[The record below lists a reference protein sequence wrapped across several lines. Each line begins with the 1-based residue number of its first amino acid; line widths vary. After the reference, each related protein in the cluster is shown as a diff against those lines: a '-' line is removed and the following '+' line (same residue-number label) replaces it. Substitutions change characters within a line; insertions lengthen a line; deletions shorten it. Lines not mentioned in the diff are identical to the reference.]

1 MWKKGMASAVLLVLI
16 GLLAWNLFGQKEPA
30 IGLKKGDQAPDF
42 ELKTLDGKKT
52 ASLSDYR
59 GKKVL
64 VIFWATWCKPCRTEM
79 PDLDAIRS
87 ENDQVE
93 VLAVNL
99 TTTEKSVD
107 HVAAFTKELKVS
119 FPVLLDQKGIQAR
132 YQVLSYP
139 TTYILDEKGRI
150 MSVKHQMLTKKKIE
164 KRAGSIM
171 IQLFCLFSKCFWRKC
186 NHTYMEVSGMRRKT
200 THI

>member
-1 MWKKGMASAVLLVLI
+1 MWKKGIASAVLLLLI
-16 GLLAWNLFGQKEPA
+16 GLLVWNLLEPKEPA
-30 IGLKKGDQAPDF
+30 IGLEKGDQAPDF
-42 ELKTLDGKKT
+42 ELKTLDGQT
-52 ASLSDYR
+52 ASLSDYQ

-64 VIFWATWCKPCRTEM
+64 VNFWATWCKPCRTEM

-87 ENDQVE
+87 EYDQVE

-107 HVAAFTKELKVS
+107 HVAAFADELKLS
-119 FPVLLDQKGIQAR
+119 FPILLDQKGIQAR

-150 MSVKHQMLTKKKIE
+150 MSVKHQMLTKKEIE
-164 KRAGSIM
+164 
-171 IQLFCLFSKCFWRKC
+171 QELDL
-186 NHTYMEVSGMRRKT
+186 
-200 THI
+200 

>member
-16 GLLAWNLFGQKEPA
+16 GLLAWNLFGEKEPA
-30 IGLKKGDQAPDF
+30 IGLEKGDQAPDF
-42 ELKTLDGKKT
+42 QLKTLEGKT
-52 ASLSDYR
+52 VSLADYR

-64 VIFWATWCKPCRTEM
+64 VNFWATWCQPCRTEM

-107 HVAAFTKELKVS
+107 HIAAFKDELSLS
-119 FPVLLDQKGIQAR
+119 FPVLLDEKGIQAR

-139 TTYILDEKGRI
+139 TTYILDEEGRI
-150 MSVKHQMLTKKKIE
+150 MSVKHQMLTKKEIE
-164 KRAGSIM
+164 TELG
-171 IQLFCLFSKCFWRKC
+171 L
-186 NHTYMEVSGMRRKT
+186 
-200 THI
+200 

>member
-1 MWKKGMASAVLLVLI
+1 
-16 GLLAWNLFGQKEPA
+16 
-30 IGLKKGDQAPDF
+30 
-42 ELKTLDGKKT
+42 
-52 ASLSDYR
+52 
-59 GKKVL
+59 
-64 VIFWATWCKPCRTEM
+64 M

-87 ENDQVE
+87 ENDGVE

-107 HVAAFTKELKVS
+107 HVAAFTKELKLS

-150 MSVKHQMLTKKKIE
+150 MSVKHQMLTKKKLKKSWIYNDS
-164 KRAGSIM
+164 ALLLI
-171 IQLFCLFSKCFWRKC
+171 F
-186 NHTYMEVSGMRRKT
+186 
-200 THI
+200 

>member
-16 GLLAWNLFGQKEPA
+16 GLLVWNLLEPKEPA
-30 IGLKKGDQAPDF
+30 IGLEKGDQAPDF
-42 ELKTLDGKKT
+42 ELKTLDGQK
-52 ASLSDYR
+52 ASLSDYQ

-64 VIFWATWCKPCRTEM
+64 VNFWATWCKPCRTEM
-79 PDLDAIRS
+79 PDLNAIRS
-87 ENDQVE
+87 EYDQVE

-107 HVAAFTKELKVS
+107 HVAAFADELKLS
-119 FPVLLDQKGIQAR
+119 FPILLDQKGIQAR

-150 MSVKHQMLTKKKIE
+150 VSVKHQMLTKKEIE
-164 KRAGSIM
+164 QELG
-171 IQLFCLFSKCFWRKC
+171 L
-186 NHTYMEVSGMRRKT
+186 
-200 THI
+200 

>member
-1 MWKKGMASAVLLVLI
+1 MWKKGMAIAVLLVLI
-16 GLLAWNLFGQKEPA
+16 GLLVWNLLEPKEPA
-30 IGLKKGDQAPDF
+30 IGLEKGDQAPDF
-42 ELKTLDGKKT
+42 ELKTLDGQT
-52 ASLSDYR
+52 ASLSDYQ

-64 VIFWATWCKPCRTEM
+64 VNFWATWCKPCRTEM

-87 ENDQVE
+87 EYDQVE

-107 HVAAFTKELKVS
+107 HVAAFADELKLS
-119 FPVLLDQKGIQAR
+119 FPILLDQKGIQAR

-150 MSVKHQMLTKKKIE
+150 VSVKHQMLTKKEIE
-164 KRAGSIM
+164 QELG
-171 IQLFCLFSKCFWRKC
+171 L
-186 NHTYMEVSGMRRKT
+186 
-200 THI
+200 

>member
-16 GLLAWNLFGQKEPA
+16 GLFVWNLLEPKEPA
-30 IGLKKGDQAPDF
+30 IGLEKGDEAPDF
-42 ELKTLDGKKT
+42 QLETLDGQT
-52 ASLSDYR
+52 VSLSDYR

-64 VIFWATWCKPCRTEM
+64 VNFWATWCQPCRTEM

-99 TTTEKSVD
+99 TTTEKSVE
-107 HVAAFTKELKVS
+107 HVRSFKDELKLS
-119 FPVLLDQKGIQAR
+119 FPVLLDEKGIQAR

-150 MSVKHQMLTKKKIE
+150 LSVKNQMLTKKEIE
-164 KRAGSIM
+164 EE
-171 IQLFCLFSKCFWRKC
+171 LDL
-186 NHTYMEVSGMRRKT
+186 
-200 THI
+200 

>member
-1 MWKKGMASAVLLVLI
+1 MWKKGIASAVLLLLI
-16 GLLAWNLFGQKEPA
+16 GLLVWNLLEPKEPA
-30 IGLKKGDQAPDF
+30 IGLEKGDQAPDF
-42 ELKTLDGKKT
+42 ELKTLDGQT
-52 ASLSDYR
+52 ASLSDYQ

-64 VIFWATWCKPCRTEM
+64 VNFWATWCKPCRTEM

-87 ENDQVE
+87 EYDQVE

-107 HVAAFTKELKVS
+107 HVAAFADELKLS
-119 FPVLLDQKGIQAR
+119 FPILLDQKGIQAR

-150 MSVKHQMLTKKKIE
+150 VSVKHQMLTKKEIE
-164 KRAGSIM
+164 QELG
-171 IQLFCLFSKCFWRKC
+171 L
-186 NHTYMEVSGMRRKT
+186 
-200 THI
+200 

>member
-16 GLLAWNLFGQKEPA
+16 GLLVWNLLEPKEPA
-30 IGLKKGDQAPDF
+30 IGLEKGDQAPDF
-42 ELKTLDGKKT
+42 ELKTLDGQT
-52 ASLSDYR
+52 ASLSDYQ

-64 VIFWATWCKPCRTEM
+64 VNFWATWCKPCRTEM

-87 ENDQVE
+87 EYDQVE

-107 HVAAFTKELKVS
+107 HVATFADELKLS
-119 FPVLLDQKGIQAR
+119 FPILLDQKGIQAR

-150 MSVKHQMLTKKKIE
+150 LSVKHQMLTKKEIE
-164 KRAGSIM
+164 
-171 IQLFCLFSKCFWRKC
+171 QELDL
-186 NHTYMEVSGMRRKT
+186 
-200 THI
+200 

>member
-1 MWKKGMASAVLLVLI
+1 MWKKGIASAVLLLLI
-16 GLLAWNLFGQKEPA
+16 GLLVWNLLEPKEPA
-30 IGLKKGDQAPDF
+30 IGLEKGDQAPDF
-42 ELKTLDGKKT
+42 ELKTLDGQT
-52 ASLSDYR
+52 ASLSDYQ

-64 VIFWATWCKPCRTEM
+64 VNFWATWCKPCRTEM

-87 ENDQVE
+87 DYDQVE

-107 HVAAFTKELKVS
+107 HVAAFADELKLS
-119 FPVLLDQKGIQAR
+119 FPILLDQKGIQAR

-150 MSVKHQMLTKKKIE
+150 MSVKHQMLTKKEIE
-164 KRAGSIM
+164 
-171 IQLFCLFSKCFWRKC
+171 QELDL
-186 NHTYMEVSGMRRKT
+186 
-200 THI
+200 

>member
-1 MWKKGMASAVLLVLI
+1 MWKKGLASAVLLMLI
-16 GLLAWNLFGQKEPA
+16 GLLVWNLLEPKEPA
-30 IGLKKGDQAPDF
+30 IGLEKGDQAPDF
-42 ELKTLDGKKT
+42 ELKTLDGQT
-52 ASLSDYR
+52 ASLSDYQ

-64 VIFWATWCKPCRTEM
+64 VNFWATWCKPCRTEM

-87 ENDQVE
+87 EYDQVE

-107 HVAAFTKELKVS
+107 HVAAFADELKLS
-119 FPVLLDQKGIQAR
+119 FPILLDQKGIQAR

-150 MSVKHQMLTKKKIE
+150 VSVKHQMLTKKEIE
-164 KRAGSIM
+164 QELG
-171 IQLFCLFSKCFWRKC
+171 L
-186 NHTYMEVSGMRRKT
+186 
-200 THI
+200 

>member
-1 MWKKGMASAVLLVLI
+1 MWKKGIASAVLLMLI
-16 GLLAWNLFGQKEPA
+16 GLLVWNLLEPKEPA
-30 IGLKKGDQAPDF
+30 IGLEKGDQAPDF
-42 ELKTLDGKKT
+42 ELKTLDGQT
-52 ASLSDYR
+52 TSLSDYQ

-64 VIFWATWCKPCRTEM
+64 INFWATWCKPCRTEM

-87 ENDQVE
+87 EYDQVE

-107 HVAAFTKELKVS
+107 HVAAFANELKLS
-119 FPVLLDQKGIQAR
+119 FPILLDQKGIQAR

-150 MSVKHQMLTKKKIE
+150 VSVKHQMLTKKEIE
-164 KRAGSIM
+164 
-171 IQLFCLFSKCFWRKC
+171 QELDL
-186 NHTYMEVSGMRRKT
+186 
-200 THI
+200 

>member
-16 GLLAWNLFGQKEPA
+16 GLLVWNLLEPKEPA
-30 IGLKKGDQAPDF
+30 IGLEKGDQAPDF
-42 ELKTLDGKKT
+42 ELKTLDGQT
-52 ASLSDYR
+52 ASLSDYQ

-64 VIFWATWCKPCRTEM
+64 VNFWATWCKPCRTEM
-79 PDLDAIRS
+79 PDLNAIRS
-87 ENDQVE
+87 EYDQVE

-107 HVAAFTKELKVS
+107 HVAAFADELKLS
-119 FPVLLDQKGIQAR
+119 FPILLDQKGIQAR

-150 MSVKHQMLTKKKIE
+150 VSVKHQMLTKKEIE
-164 KRAGSIM
+164 QELG
-171 IQLFCLFSKCFWRKC
+171 L
-186 NHTYMEVSGMRRKT
+186 
-200 THI
+200 

>member
-1 MWKKGMASAVLLVLI
+1 MWKKGIASAVLLLLI
-16 GLLAWNLFGQKEPA
+16 GLLLWNLLEPKEPA
-30 IGLKKGDQAPDF
+30 IGLEKGDQAPDF
-42 ELKTLDGKKT
+42 ELKTLDGQT
-52 ASLSDYR
+52 ASLSDYQ

-64 VIFWATWCKPCRTEM
+64 VNFWATWCKPCRTEM

-87 ENDQVE
+87 EYDQVE

-107 HVAAFTKELKVS
+107 HVAAFADELKLS
-119 FPVLLDQKGIQAR
+119 FPILLDQKGIQAR

-150 MSVKHQMLTKKKIE
+150 MSVKHQMLTKKEIE
-164 KRAGSIM
+164 
-171 IQLFCLFSKCFWRKC
+171 QELDL
-186 NHTYMEVSGMRRKT
+186 
-200 THI
+200 

>member
-16 GLLAWNLFGQKEPA
+16 GLLVWNLLEPKEPA
-30 IGLKKGDQAPDF
+30 IGLEKGDQAPDF
-42 ELKTLDGKKT
+42 ELKTLDGQT
-52 ASLSDYR
+52 ASLSDYQ

-64 VIFWATWCKPCRTEM
+64 INFWATWCKPCRTEM
-79 PDLDAIRS
+79 PDLAAIRS
-87 ENDQVE
+87 EYDQVE

-107 HVAAFTKELKVS
+107 HVAAFADELKLS
-119 FPVLLDQKGIQAR
+119 FPILLDQKGIQAR

-150 MSVKHQMLTKKKIE
+150 MSVKHQMLTKKEIE
-164 KRAGSIM
+164 
-171 IQLFCLFSKCFWRKC
+171 QELDL
-186 NHTYMEVSGMRRKT
+186 
-200 THI
+200 

>member
-16 GLLAWNLFGQKEPA
+16 GLLVWNLLEPKEPA
-30 IGLKKGDQAPDF
+30 IGLEKGDQAPDF
-42 ELKTLDGKKT
+42 ELKTLDGQK
-52 ASLSDYR
+52 ASLSDYQ

-64 VIFWATWCKPCRTEM
+64 VNFWATWCKPCRTEM

-87 ENDQVE
+87 EYDQVE

-107 HVAAFTKELKVS
+107 HVAAFADELKLS
-119 FPVLLDQKGIQAR
+119 FPILLDQKGIQAR

-150 MSVKHQMLTKKKIE
+150 VSVKHQMLTKKEIE
-164 KRAGSIM
+164 QELG
-171 IQLFCLFSKCFWRKC
+171 L
-186 NHTYMEVSGMRRKT
+186 
-200 THI
+200 

>member
-1 MWKKGMASAVLLVLI
+1 MWKKGLASAVLLMLI
-16 GLLAWNLFGQKEPA
+16 GLLVWNLLEPKEPA
-30 IGLKKGDQAPDF
+30 IGLEKGDQAPDF
-42 ELKTLDGKKT
+42 ELKTLDGQT
-52 ASLSDYR
+52 TSLSDYQ

-64 VIFWATWCKPCRTEM
+64 VNFWATWCKPCRTEM

-87 ENDQVE
+87 EYDQVE

-107 HVAAFTKELKVS
+107 HVAAFADELKLS
-119 FPVLLDQKGIQAR
+119 FPILLDQKGIQAR

-150 MSVKHQMLTKKKIE
+150 VSVKHQMLTKKEIE
-164 KRAGSIM
+164 QELG
-171 IQLFCLFSKCFWRKC
+171 L
-186 NHTYMEVSGMRRKT
+186 
-200 THI
+200 

>member
-1 MWKKGMASAVLLVLI
+1 MWKKGIASAVLLMLI
-16 GLLAWNLFGQKEPA
+16 GLLVWNLLEPKEPA
-30 IGLKKGDQAPDF
+30 IGLEKGDQAPDF
-42 ELKTLDGKKT
+42 ELKTLDGQT
-52 ASLSDYR
+52 ASLSDYQ

-64 VIFWATWCKPCRTEM
+64 INFWATWCKPCRTEM

-87 ENDQVE
+87 EYDQVE

-107 HVAAFTKELKVS
+107 HVAAFANELKLS
-119 FPVLLDQKGIQAR
+119 FPILLDQKGIQAR

-150 MSVKHQMLTKKKIE
+150 VSVKHQMLTKKEIE
-164 KRAGSIM
+164 
-171 IQLFCLFSKCFWRKC
+171 QELDL
-186 NHTYMEVSGMRRKT
+186 
-200 THI
+200 

>member
-16 GLLAWNLFGQKEPA
+16 GLLVWNLLEPKEPA
-30 IGLKKGDQAPDF
+30 IGLEKGDQAPDF
-42 ELKTLDGKKT
+42 ELKTLDGQT
-52 ASLSDYR
+52 ASLSDYQ

-64 VIFWATWCKPCRTEM
+64 VNFWATWCKPCRTEM

-87 ENDQVE
+87 EYDQVE

-99 TTTEKSVD
+99 TTTEKSAD
-107 HVAAFTKELKVS
+107 HVAAFADELKLS
-119 FPVLLDQKGIQAR
+119 FPILLDQKGIQAR

-150 MSVKHQMLTKKKIE
+150 VSVKHQMLTKKEIE
-164 KRAGSIM
+164 QELG
-171 IQLFCLFSKCFWRKC
+171 L
-186 NHTYMEVSGMRRKT
+186 
-200 THI
+200 

>member
-1 MWKKGMASAVLLVLI
+1 MWKKRMASAVLLVLI
-16 GLLAWNLFGQKEPA
+16 GLLAWNVFGPKEPS
-30 IGLKKGDQAPDF
+30 IGLETGDKAPDF
-42 ELKTLDGKKT
+42 ELKTLDGKT

-64 VIFWATWCKPCRTEM
+64 LNFWATWCKPCRTEM
-79 PDLDAIRS
+79 PDLNAIRS

-99 TTTEKSVD
+99 TNTEKSVD
-107 HVAAFTKELKVS
+107 HVASFIDELKVS

-150 MSVKHQMLTKKKIE
+150 LTVKHQMLTKKEIE
-164 KRAGSIM
+164 KE
-171 IQLFCLFSKCFWRKC
+171 LDL
-186 NHTYMEVSGMRRKT
+186 
-200 THI
+200 

>member
-1 MWKKGMASAVLLVLI
+1 MWKKGIASAVLLLLI
-16 GLLAWNLFGQKEPA
+16 GLLVWNLLEPKEPA
-30 IGLKKGDQAPDF
+30 IGLEKGDQAPDF
-42 ELKTLDGKKT
+42 ELKTLDGQT
-52 ASLSDYR
+52 ASLSDYQ

-64 VIFWATWCKPCRTEM
+64 VNFWATWCKPCRTEM

-87 ENDQVE
+87 EYDQVE

-107 HVAAFTKELKVS
+107 HVAAFADELKLS
-119 FPVLLDQKGIQAR
+119 FPILLDQKGIQAR

-150 MSVKHQMLTKKKIE
+150 MSVKHQMLTKKEIE
-164 KRAGSIM
+164 QELG
-171 IQLFCLFSKCFWRKC
+171 L
-186 NHTYMEVSGMRRKT
+186 
-200 THI
+200 

>member
-1 MWKKGMASAVLLVLI
+1 MWKKGIASAVLLLLI
-16 GLLAWNLFGQKEPA
+16 GLLVWNLFEPKEPA
-30 IGLKKGDQAPDF
+30 IGLEKGDQAPDF
-42 ELKTLDGKKT
+42 ELKTLDGQT
-52 ASLSDYR
+52 ASLSDYQ

-64 VIFWATWCKPCRTEM
+64 VNFWATWCKPCRTEM

-87 ENDQVE
+87 EYDQVE

-107 HVAAFTKELKVS
+107 HVAAFADELKLS
-119 FPVLLDQKGIQAR
+119 FPILLDQKGIQAR

-150 MSVKHQMLTKKKIE
+150 VSVKHQMLTKKEIE
-164 KRAGSIM
+164 
-171 IQLFCLFSKCFWRKC
+171 QELDL
-186 NHTYMEVSGMRRKT
+186 
-200 THI
+200 

>member
-1 MWKKGMASAVLLVLI
+1 MWKKGIASAVLLLLI
-16 GLLAWNLFGQKEPA
+16 GLLVWNLLEPKEPA
-30 IGLKKGDQAPDF
+30 IGLEKGDQAPDF
-42 ELKTLDGKKT
+42 ELKTLDGQT
-52 ASLSDYR
+52 ASLSDYQ

-64 VIFWATWCKPCRTEM
+64 VNFWATWCKPCRTEM

-87 ENDQVE
+87 EYDQVE

-107 HVAAFTKELKVS
+107 HVAAFADKLKLS
-119 FPVLLDQKGIQAR
+119 FPILLDQKGIQAR

-150 MSVKHQMLTKKKIE
+150 MSVKHQMLTKKEIE
-164 KRAGSIM
+164 
-171 IQLFCLFSKCFWRKC
+171 QELDL
-186 NHTYMEVSGMRRKT
+186 
-200 THI
+200 

>member
-16 GLLAWNLFGQKEPA
+16 GLLVLNLLEPKEPA
-30 IGLKKGDQAPDF
+30 IGLEKGDQAPDF
-42 ELKTLDGKKT
+42 ELKTLDGQT
-52 ASLSDYR
+52 ASLSDYQ

-64 VIFWATWCKPCRTEM
+64 VNFWATWCKPCRTEM

-87 ENDQVE
+87 EYDQVE

-107 HVAAFTKELKVS
+107 HVAAFADELKLS
-119 FPVLLDQKGIQAR
+119 FPILLDQKGIQAR

-150 MSVKHQMLTKKKIE
+150 VSVKHQMLTKKEIE
-164 KRAGSIM
+164 QELG
-171 IQLFCLFSKCFWRKC
+171 L
-186 NHTYMEVSGMRRKT
+186 
-200 THI
+200 

>member
-16 GLLAWNLFGQKEPA
+16 GLLVWNLLEPKEPA
-30 IGLKKGDQAPDF
+30 IGLEKGDKAPDF
-42 ELKTLDGKKT
+42 ELKTLDGQM
-52 ASLSDYR
+52 ASLSDYQ

-64 VIFWATWCKPCRTEM
+64 VNFWATWCKPCRTEM

-87 ENDQVE
+87 EYDRVE

-107 HVAAFTKELKVS
+107 HVAAFADELKLS
-119 FPVLLDQKGIQAR
+119 FPILLDQKGIQAR

-150 MSVKHQMLTKKKIE
+150 MSVKHQMLTKKEIE
-164 KRAGSIM
+164 
-171 IQLFCLFSKCFWRKC
+171 QELDL
-186 NHTYMEVSGMRRKT
+186 
-200 THI
+200 